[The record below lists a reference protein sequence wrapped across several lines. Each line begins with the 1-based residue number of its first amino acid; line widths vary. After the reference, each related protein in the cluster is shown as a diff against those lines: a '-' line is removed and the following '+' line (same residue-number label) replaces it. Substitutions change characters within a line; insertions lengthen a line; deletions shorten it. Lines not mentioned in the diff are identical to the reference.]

1 MDLLGGNDMSQ
12 DKNVN
17 EIKYKI
23 ALAFLNK
30 LIDWGK
36 ITHEEFDI
44 VDRYA
49 AEKYKPALKSI

>member
-1 MDLLGGNDMSQ
+1 MSQ

-36 ITHEEFDI
+36 ITHEEFGI